1 MFIFTNL
8 KLRFKFI
15 LCFSVIIILLL
26 CLGISSVYQMSDM
39 AGYIR
44 QAETETLPAID
55 TIRKLDSLAQKQQT
69 EAYATV
75 ADAAARAEHV
85 KNFTAGSNL
94 LKGKAAE
101 LKKAFQND
109 SGITSLLDA
118 ITALNEKNIELFS
131 DLQKDIQDNKLDDVL
146 QKFNRQLNANSDQIS
161 EITTKL
167 ISDLT
172 KTHEFASNYI
182 EVIIMIV
189 VAIVLSLIM
198 SWMLTRRI
206 AIPIQKLGLAVNEV
220 ANGNLNAK
228 LRAVKSHDEIGD
240 LSRSFIHMVE
250 VLKDIVDSMIA
261 HSNDIKESSHQLKTG
276 NETISD
282 SMNEILNQT
291 ITVSAASEQLTASS
305 KDIASNC
312 TAAAEAAAQTHST
325 SLESMNTVHDAVSGI
340 RRHQNKTAEDAKI
353 IDKLGEQTNH
363 IGSIIATIQDI
374 ASQTNL
380 LALNAAIEAARAGEH
395 GRGFAVVS
403 DEVRALANRT
413 AESAQEI
420 SQMIQAI
427 QDEVNLAKSS
437 FSDTAEQMTEVA
449 SRTAGIEDALNS
461 IIEQVNGV
469 SEQINQIASATLQ
482 QTATADEMSRN
493 IQQISDMSRVITEN
507 SQTAVSTAENME
519 ELSEVISSDVDY
531 FHQ

>member
-172 KTHEFASNYI
+172 QTHEFASNYI
-182 EVIIMIV
+182 EVVIMIV

-228 LRAVKSHDEIGD
+228 LRAIKSHDEIGD

-261 HSNDIKESSHQLKTG
+261 HSNDIKLKTG

-469 SEQINQIASATLQ
+469 SEQINQIASATMQ

-519 ELSEVISSDVDY
+519 ELSGVISSDVDY